1 VVGVLGVA
9 GPLLRDA
16 HATDHP
22 HAPVGDEDLAVVAV
36 GKALERVGL
45 GGTEARDRRAR
56 LLDRAQQAGLHLRG
70 ADGVEQ
76 DVDLDA

>member
-1 VVGVLGVA
+1 
-9 GPLLRDA
+9 
-16 HATDHP
+16 
-22 HAPVGDEDLAVVAV
+22 
-36 GKALERVGL
+36 L
-45 GGTEARDRRAR
+45 GGRKRAIVAAR